1 MGNIR
6 LSRNQYRNFKSMNHR
21 QMEEFVTKMYNEG
34 FEEGKK
40 AAEPKVKMSDIA
52 VAITEVRDIDTQKA
66 AEIMSAI
73 NNLYSCK
80 SRNKD

>member
-6 LSRNQYRNFKSMNHR
+6 LSRNQYRNFKSMNHK

-34 FEEGKK
+34 FEEGRK
-40 AAEPKVKMSDIA
+40 ATAPKVKISDIA
-52 VAITEVRDIDTQKA
+52 VAITEVKGIDTQKA

-80 SRNKD
+80 NMD